1 MTLKID
7 TDHFEG
13 FGSGL
18 GGRRGVGYLY
28 PAEMAYYLGVI
39 NGIIAYSLLGSILN
53 YEALGVNK
61 ALLIEPKFFPAHDI
75 FSSRTSGCV
84 CPTGAEP

>member
-1 MTLKID
+1 M
-7 TDHFEG
+7 
-13 FGSGL
+13 
-18 GGRRGVGYLY
+18 GYLY